1 MGKLKSIKLK
11 DQSPPPPPPT
21 GQGASGGSSAL
32 KALTEQNAS
41 LAKALNELE
50 RKVKRLDKERQQ
62 YRSAMQTLRDSVAK
76 SLAAIDAVPS
86 HGDLVDELKQLRSAQ
101 SALGRAIADFSEQ
114 HGGGAPPS
122 GPIRRLIA
130 PQSDKEETISDFTAD
145 HQANKPPT
153 RTGDNMVTVAD
164 LSIATILAESSD
176 LDDGD
181 DGTATVAD
189 IDMSDFD
196 EPDMDLTPTVDDIR
210 LSEVYKR
217 AKKGETVVGVKGAML
232 GCAASVTCKS
242 RLKALIQAADALQME
257 RQMPQSG
264 TEIDLHL
271 IAEVNHRCL
280 SAFEDY
286 IGFHDGNKAAARKIY
301 EESPEKERDAALD
314 SFWKEHE
321 SRYDELR
328 SSNVIE
334 KVLDFLEQQI
344 MQFQAYDYYEVI
356 DYFADSA
363 QLQRFKVRE
372 GDDYDASV
380 HVTAGDDTPPAG
392 AVVAELRRSGYLDLS
407 DGLPRRR
414 ALVITKSPVSSTL
427 PKKKTGAKPQGLGE
441 VPIHPD
447 VETCRKK
454 FVGLK
459 LALVKMVNMPGKDMQ
474 PLHAE
479 VKGEISQRSSAIH
492 VKFMQ
497 FHKEKRELAQQQYEA
512 VKTKTPDE
520 DNVDYFWDLGM
531 LQEYR
536 DFATVGFVE
545 QFLDP
550 VEKRIA
556 RLKVPANLKILDL
569 LACEMGMDR
578 MTIVPGSTLF
588 DPEMHRLKNDA
599 DPPGA
604 QTKIA
609 GLYSSGYTSRADRTV
624 LRKATVKAESS

>member
-11 DQSPPPPPPT
+11 EQSSSIKKPAAQRP
-21 GQGASGGSSAL
+21 SAL
-32 KALTEQNAS
+32 NALTEQNAS

-62 YRSAMQTLRDSVAK
+62 YRSAMQSLRDSVAR
-76 SLAAIDAVPS
+76 SLDAIDNVPS
-86 HGDLVDELKQLRSAQ
+86 HGDLVDELKQLRGAQ
-101 SALGRAIADFSEQ
+101 SALAQAITDFSEE
-114 HGGGAPPS
+114 HGDGTPPS

-130 PQSDKEETISDFTAD
+130 PPMSDKEETISDFTAD
-145 HQANKPPT
+145 HKANKPPK

-176 LDDGD
+176 LDDADG
-181 DGTATVAD
+181 GTATVAD
-189 IDMSDFD
+189 VDMSDFD
-196 EPDMDLTPTVDDIR
+196 ETSQNLTPTVDDIR

-217 AKKGETVVGVKGAML
+217 AQQGETAVSAKCPML
-232 GCAASVTCKS
+232 GCTASVTCKS
-242 RLKALIQAADALQME
+242 ILKAVIQAADVLQME
-257 RQMPQSG
+257 RKMPKSG
-264 TEIDLHL
+264 GEIDLQL

-280 SAFEDY
+280 STFEDY
-286 IGFHDGNKAAARKIY
+286 IAFHDGNKAAARKLY
-301 EESPEKERDAALD
+301 DETPEKDRAAALD
-314 SFWKEHE
+314 DFWQEHE

-328 SSNVIE
+328 TANVIE

-356 DYFADSA
+356 DYFADAA
-363 QLQRFKVRE
+363 QLQRCKVRE
-372 GDDYDASV
+372 GDDFDAAQHRTMSDN
-380 HVTAGDDTPPAG
+380 APPKG
-392 AVVAELRRSGYLDLS
+392 AIVAELRRSGYIDLT

-414 ALVITKSPVSSTL
+414 TQVITKSPVSATL
-427 PKKKTGAKPQGLGE
+427 PRATPKQDFGD
-441 VPIHPD
+441 VPAHPD
-447 VETCRKK
+447 VEACRKK

-492 VKFMQ
+492 VKFMA
-497 FHKEKRELAQQQYEA
+497 FHKEKRELAQQQYVA
-512 VKTKTPDE
+512 VRTKTPDE
-520 DNVDYFWDLGM
+520 ENVDYFWDLGI

-550 VEKRIA
+550 VERKIA

-569 LACEMGMDR
+569 LAGEMGMDR
-578 MTIVPGSTLF
+578 MAIVPGSTIFNPDL
-588 DPEMHRLKNDA
+588 HRLKGDA
-599 DPPGA
+599 KASSGK
-604 QTKIA
+604 TVIA
-609 GLYSSGYTSRADRTV
+609 GLYSSGYTNRADKAV
-624 LRKATVKAESS
+624 LRKATVKAEGA